1 MSSTLSA
8 HSPKFQSKLVT
19 LDQIR
24 QIPEPLARGSRHKPV
39 HHARLIDTVL
49 AEIGKRN
56 MTITR
61 EQYAVARNQAA
72 LFGVIDFASL
82 KTGRGLSFGFRSSTD
97 QLMAIRAVAGTRVFV
112 CDNLALSGDTIA
124 FHRKH
129 TTGLDLSE
137 VVGVGFDKF
146 VEQAQVLDL
155 QIEILE
161 LTAVSDVE
169 AKNRIFD
176 VFNAG
181 VLPLHLFSDVS
192 RFYFKPTDEQTDC
205 QPRTLWGL
213 HNAMTRAARDLSPV
227 RLFRASIDLGR
238 AFHIHTD
245 LDDSDDDV
253 LDGEV
258 VSDLVAV

>member
-24 QIPEPLARGSRHKPV
+24 TIPEPMALGSRHKPV
-39 HHARLIDTVL
+39 HHARLIDTLL
-49 AEIGKRN
+49 AEIAKRG
-56 MTITR
+56 MTVTR
-61 EQYAVARNQAA
+61 EQYALARNQAA
-72 LFGVIDFASL
+72 LFGVLDFASL

-97 QLMAIRAVAGTRVFV
+97 QLMAISGVAGTRVFV
-112 CDNLALSGDTIA
+112 CDNMTMSGDMIA
-124 FHRKH
+124 FRRKS
-129 TTGLDLSE
+129 TSGLDLTE

-161 LTAVSDVE
+161 LTAISDMD

-181 VLPLHLFSDVS
+181 VLPLHLFTDVS
-192 RFYFKPTDEQTDC
+192 RYYFKPSDEMTDC

-227 RLFRASIDLGR
+227 RLFRASLELGR
-238 AFHIHTD
+238 AFQIHTD
-245 LDDSDDDV
+245 LDGDADDTIDGDV
-253 LDGEV
+253 IDVE
-258 VSDLVAV
+258 